1 MITITAILRACPGTG
16 AAMQQALLDVA
27 ANVAANE
34 PGTLSFFVSRKRGD
48 PTVFTAYE
56 RFTDQASMDAHNNA
70 AAVAP
75 LLRNHTADP
84 CRRCRTGDLRGD
96 LSQDRLT

>member
-1 MITITAILRACPGTG
+1 MVWMPIRRMGFQGKDHAAAPLSSWPG
-16 AAMQQALLDVA
+16 A
-27 ANVAANE
+27 E
-34 PGTLSFFVSRKRGD
+34 LSRDTPVEDATMSRSSGGD
-48 PTVFTAYE
+48 PTVFTTYE